1 MFKSFTNWFYGRE
14 TEHQKEIR
22 KTIRQILE
30 TADLGDLNKLA
41 KLCGDYPECMILPQY
56 DDRYHPMRW
65 QMISP
70 FYRAMCDPRIPTEF
84 ALVMWGHGA
93 DVRHTTGEG
102 EHIQGA
108 VYSADFLPILID
120 GLQKGA
126 SPNHLCETGE
136 YLLFD
141 AVRHYNHRAIKILV
155 EHPDFEMPERVISHP
170 STWSKIFKSWYCG
183 SYEDY
188 RNRQKVKKYRPDLLD
203 PKSMEET
210 LNILI
215 SLGLEVKHHPEPWC
229 PHDAKHQRKI
239 LLKFDYPAANF
250 NKDND

>member
-1 MFKSFTNWFYGRE
+1 MFKRFTDWFYGRE
-14 TEHQKEIR
+14 TEDQKEIR

-30 TADLGDLNKLA
+30 NADLDDLNKLS
-41 KLCGDYPECMILPQY
+41 KLCSDYPKCMILPQC
-56 DDRYHPMRW
+56 DDRYPPMRW

-70 FYRAMCDPRIPTEF
+70 FYRAMCDPQIPTEF
-84 ALVMWGHGA
+84 ALVMWGLGA
-93 DVRHTTGEG
+93 DVRFKTGEG

-108 VYSADFLPILID
+108 VHSADFLPILID

-136 YLLFD
+136 YLFFD
-141 AVRHYNHRAIKILV
+141 AVKHYNYRAIKVLV
-155 EHPDFEMPERVISHP
+155 EHPDFEMPEKVMSDS
-170 STWSKIFKSWYCG
+170 STWSKIFKSWYWG
-183 SYEDY
+183 SSEVN
-188 RNRQKVKKYRPDLLD
+188 RNKQKVKKYRPDLLD

-210 LNILI
+210 LKVLI
-215 SLGLEVKHHPEPWC
+215 SLGLEVKDHPEPLDF
-229 PHDAKHQRKI
+229 HDAKHQRKI